1 LDSALWRIWGFA
13 AALCSGA
20 YGLLRKFA
28 YGLWRKFAN
37 GPATKIKNKTP
48 HQGGH
53 EVSKITTS
61 VRRRTFIQAGLAL
74 GASQAVG
81 APFIISA
88 LGEEPVKLGMVNPLT
103 GVLSALAQSE
113 VDGARYAEAEV
124 NKKGGILGRQ
134 VQLLV
139 EDSANDVGTG
149 VQKTQKLIDRDNVNV
164 IFGDVNSGIA
174 YAMSQVTSE
183 KKVLHIVPGGH
194 TDPITGVNC
203 KWNVFRICNTTS
215 MDANAVT
222 PELVKRFGKK
232 WFFITPDYAYGHTL
246 QDGFVKALT
255 KLGGTYEGDM
265 LPINNT
271 DFSATLIKAKAF
283 KPNVLL
289 NNMGGLTQIN
299 CMKQFTQF
307 GMQNEMALGGALFE
321 LESIRAC
328 PPEAHTGWWDME
340 WWWNQ
345 PNVPEVVKFVGDY
358 RAATK
363 KTPSARDWFGYV
375 AVHSV
380 RLAAEKAKSLEGPKM
395 AKALEDLELPPEI
408 ALQPGKVR
416 YRAGDHELM
425 ANVFVG
431 NVHTATGN
439 ADDVF
444 TVGALVPGDQAA
456 GTVEETGCKMVQ
468 PT

>member
-1 LDSALWRIWGFA
+1 MSHFNIPIG
-13 AALCSGA
+13 
-20 YGLLRKFA
+20 
-28 YGLWRKFAN
+28 
-37 GPATKIKNKTP
+37 
-48 HQGGH
+48 
-53 EVSKITTS
+53 
-61 VRRRTFIQAGLAL
+61 RRTLIKAGVAL
-74 GASQAVG
+74 GASQVVG
-81 APFIISA
+81 APFIVTA
-88 LGEEPVKLGMVNPLT
+88 LGEEPVKIGMVNPLT

-113 VDGARYAEAEV
+113 VDGARYAEAEI
-124 NKKGGILGRQ
+124 NKNGGILGRQ

-149 VQKTQKLIDRDNVNV
+149 VQKTSKLIDRDKVAV
-164 IFGDVNSGIA
+164 ILGDVNSGIA

-183 KKVLHIVPGGH
+183 KKVFHIVPGGH
-194 TDPITGVNC
+194 TDPITGTNC
-203 KWNVFRICNTTS
+203 KWNVFRVCNTTT
-215 MDANAVT
+215 MDAAAIT

-246 QDGFVKALT
+246 EDAFIKQLK
-255 KLGGTYEGDM
+255 KLGGTFEGDY

-271 DFSATLIKAKAF
+271 DFSATLIKAKGY

-307 GMQNEMALGGALFE
+307 GMQKEMALGGALFE
-321 LESIRAC
+321 LETVKALQ
-328 PPEAHTGWWDME
+328 PDAQAGWWDME

-345 PNVPEVVKFVGDY
+345 PDVPEVVKFVKDY

-375 AVHSV
+375 SMHTV
-380 RLAAEKAKSLEGPKM
+380 RLAAAKANSLDGPKLAM
-395 AKALEDLELPPEI
+395 AVEDLELPPEV

-425 ANVFVG
+425 PNIFIG
-431 NVHTATGN
+431 EVHPPKSGP
-439 ADDVF
+439 DDVF
-444 TVGALVPGDQAA
+444 TIAGRVPGEQAA
-456 GTVEETGCKMVQ
+456 GSVADTGCKMVH
-468 PT
+468 PA